1 MLVMAGS
8 TKNTPKWIRVDEE
21 PDIDNEV
28 EHDEDW
34 TVTKSLFLFF
44 FLFFFYLSVYFL
56 IVCVSRTPITAIVP
70 PPWKVAVLPPAVVLV
85 YHILHVCNLLACI

>member
-1 MLVMAGS
+1 MLVMAES

-34 TVTKSLFLFF
+34 TVTKILFLFF
-44 FLFFFYLSVYFL
+44 FLFFLSQCLFSDC
-56 IVCVSRTPITAIVP
+56 VCFKDANNSNSTSSMESGRATASSSSGIS
-70 PPWKVAVLPPAVVLV
+70 
-85 YHILHVCNLLACI
+85 YSSCM